1 MARRA
6 PALIPHA
13 FALAVLLQA
22 VACSGQAQAA
32 PAIKEK
38 SATCTTIPA
47 DAFEPPKEKVASH
60 TSFAHKHFRKRLRE
74 FSRAPLACGQIIML
88 GDSLIELND
97 WTQSV
102 RAGVTL
108 QNRGISGDT
117 SDGVLVRLEEITAS
131 QPKAVFLMIGTNDL
145 WSKNTPETTVANINR
160 IAARIRSRTPGTIIF
175 VQTVPPMRVDYA
187 PNDKARA
194 INALLKKGSKKAP
207 YTLLDTYLRL
217 ADSKGALR
225 ATFTADGIHPN
236 EKGYAVW
243 SNLVTDTLHRHDL
256 VEGAPAG
263 D

>member
-1 MARRA
+1 MVRRA
-6 PALIPHA
+6 PALILRA

-22 VACSGQAQAA
+22 GACSGQVEAEPPARAA
-32 PAIKEK
+32 STACA
-38 SATCTTIPA
+38 SIPA
-47 DAFEPPKEKVASH
+47 GAFEPPKDKVASH

-88 GDSLIELND
+88 GDSLTELND
-97 WTQSV
+97 WTRSV

-117 SDGVLVRLEEITAS
+117 SDGVLARLEEITAS

-145 WSKNTPETTVANINR
+145 WSSNPPETTAANISKITDR
-160 IAARIRSRTPGTIIF
+160 IKARNPGTIIF
-175 VQTVPPMRVDYA
+175 VQTVLPMRVDYA

-194 INALLKKGSKKAP
+194 INALLKKDSKRAP
-207 YTLLDTYLRL
+207 YILLDTYLRL

-225 ATFTADGIHPN
+225 GMFTTDGIHLN
-236 EKGYAVW
+236 DKGYAVW
-243 SNLVTDTLHRHDL
+243 SNLVTDTLRQHDL
-256 VEGAPAG
+256 SESAPAA